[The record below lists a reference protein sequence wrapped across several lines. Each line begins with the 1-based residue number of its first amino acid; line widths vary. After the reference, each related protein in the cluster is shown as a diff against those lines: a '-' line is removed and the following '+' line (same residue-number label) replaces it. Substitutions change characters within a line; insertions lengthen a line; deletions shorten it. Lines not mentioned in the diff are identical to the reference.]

1 MPRVTK
7 APRTTGTGTGLA
19 VPGLVHPLM
28 APAEWAELARPGAD
42 LRWAAFDVS
51 RGPGSRP
58 DPLYAEVTAR
68 VRENG
73 VPLLGTLD
81 AAYGDRPFGEL
92 VSDASRYLDWYQ
104 VDGFYLD
111 RAPTARDHAADCH
124 WAVTTLRALLGREPA
139 GGAARSA
146 GAGPVVLGH
155 GVHPHPR
162 YAEIADQLVTFAGP
176 WDRYRWS
183 EAPQWTAA
191 HPPSTFVHLVHSVP
205 GLHLDGALRIAR
217 WQGAATVCLTDRGDR
232 GGTDPW
238 SGLPGYWDR
247 LVRAVGGAEA
257 GPASAAGSGP
267 GGGGGA
273 DRPPPTM

>member
-1 MPRVTK
+1 MPRVTGS
-7 APRTTGTGTGLA
+7 PRARSTGTGLA
-19 VPGLVHPLM
+19 VPGLAHPLM
-28 APAEWAELARPGAD
+28 APAEWAELGRPGAG
-42 LRWAAFDVS
+42 LRWAAFDVG

-92 VSDASRYLDWYQ
+92 VSDASRYLDWYR
-104 VDGFYLD
+104 VDGFYLH
-111 RAPTARDHAADCH
+111 RAPAGRDQAADCH
-124 WAVTTLRALLGREPA
+124 WAVTTLRALLEREPGA
-139 GGAARSA
+139 GGGSRGS
-146 GAGPVVLGH
+146 GLVVLGH

-162 YAEIADQLVTFAGP
+162 YAELADQLVTFAGP

-191 HPPSTFVHLVHSVP
+191 HPPSMFVHLVHSVP

-217 WQGAATVCLTDRGDR
+217 WQGAGTVCLTDRGDR

-247 LVRAVGGAEA
+247 LVRAAAQGA
-257 GPASAAGSGP
+257 
-267 GGGGGA
+267 A
-273 DRPPPTM
+273 DRPPPSM